1 MDSPAA
7 VFQLLKGLVTPKSD
21 PNDLTVIDLQV
32 GRQVH
37 RNVPGNMR
45 TELWLSVLHRGRVG
59 DGYVA
64 QYRSMLAKV
73 RLADPVHALNSKP

>member
-1 MDSPAA
+1 MDHPAA

-21 PNDLTVIDLQV
+21 PNDLTIIDLQV

-37 RNVPGNMR
+37 RRVPGNMR
-45 TELWLSVLHRGRVG
+45 PELWLSVLHQSGIG

-64 QYRSMLAKV
+64 QYRRILAKV
-73 RLADPVHALNSKP
+73 NYHSPSSFP